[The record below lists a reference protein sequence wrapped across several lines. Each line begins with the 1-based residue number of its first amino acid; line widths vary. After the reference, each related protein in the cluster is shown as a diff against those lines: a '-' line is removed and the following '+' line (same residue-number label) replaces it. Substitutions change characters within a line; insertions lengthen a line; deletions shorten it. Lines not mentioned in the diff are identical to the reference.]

1 MDIDRFYFLGGQEE
15 SLLRSM
21 DIKAEESAAEPDEVR
36 SRTHA
41 YVTTFRR
48 NRNNVRKEIV
58 QASRN
63 FLQVRYHTQ
72 N

>member
-1 MDIDRFYFLGGQEE
+1 MDIE
-15 SLLRSM
+15 
-21 DIKAEESAAEPDEVR
+21 AEESAAEPDEVR

>member
-1 MDIDRFYFLGGQEE
+1 MDIE
-15 SLLRSM
+15 
-21 DIKAEESAAEPDEVR
+21 AEESAAEPNEVR

-41 YVTTFRR
+41 YVTAFRR
-48 NRNNVRKEIV
+48 NRNNVRKEMV

>member
-1 MDIDRFYFLGGQEE
+1 MDIE
-15 SLLRSM
+15 
-21 DIKAEESAAEPDEVR
+21 AEESAAEPEDSAAVR

-48 NRNNVRKEIV
+48 SRNNVRKEIV

>member
-1 MDIDRFYFLGGQEE
+1 MDIE
-15 SLLRSM
+15 
-21 DIKAEESAAEPDEVR
+21 AEESAAMPDEAR

-41 YVTTFRR
+41 CVTTFRR
-48 NRNNVRKEIV
+48 NRNNMKKEIV

>member
-1 MDIDRFYFLGGQEE
+1 MDV
-15 SLLRSM
+15 
-21 DIKAEESAAEPDEVR
+21 KAEESAAEPNEVR

-41 YVTTFRR
+41 YVTTFRL

-63 FLQVRYHTQ
+63 FLRVRYHTQ

>member
-1 MDIDRFYFLGGQEE
+1 MDIE
-15 SLLRSM
+15 
-21 DIKAEESAAEPDEVR
+21 AEESAAKPDEVR

-48 NRNNVRKEIV
+48 KRNNMKKEIV

-63 FLQVRYHTQ
+63 FLLVRYHSQ
-72 N
+72 S

>member
-1 MDIDRFYFLGGQEE
+1 MDIDRFEFLRGLEE

-21 DIKAEESAAEPDEVR
+21 DIEAEESASKPDEVR

-41 YVTTFRR
+41 YVTTFWR
-48 NRNNVRKEIV
+48 NRNNVRKKIV

>member
-1 MDIDRFYFLGGQEE
+1 MDIE
-15 SLLRSM
+15 
-21 DIKAEESAAEPDEVR
+21 AEESAAESDEVH
-36 SRTHA
+36 SKTHG

-48 NRNNVRKEIV
+48 NRNNLRKEIV
-58 QASRN
+58 QASRH